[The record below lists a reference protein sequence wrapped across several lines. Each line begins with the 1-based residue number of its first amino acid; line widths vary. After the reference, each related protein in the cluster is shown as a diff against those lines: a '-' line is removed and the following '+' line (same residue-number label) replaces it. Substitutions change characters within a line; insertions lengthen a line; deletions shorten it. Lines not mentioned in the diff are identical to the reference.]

1 MFALKT
7 NKKKKKNRKKAQT
20 KKDKNFDRAAQGSG
34 RNHLFSRCACV
45 ITIYFVLVCT
55 RTYHRERNKIL
66 EMVPTLPQERVRN
79 WQICAVPW
87 HAWRYHMEKIT
98 RSLLYIYRNCYLLLI
113 ELSEWKGTVT
123 CGQGSRFLSL
133 TAWRQLSDTYL
144 VKAITG
150 PKFRGTSFGT
160 ALWHSVYWFLN
171 CASAVSLELNS
182 DLLDK
187 KTCA

>member
-20 KKDKNFDRAAQGSG
+20 KKDKNFDRAAQGGG

-66 EMVPTLPQERVRN
+66 EMAPTLPQERVRN
-79 WQICAVPW
+79 WQICTVPW

-98 RSLLYIYRNCYLLLI
+98 RTLLYIYRNCYLLLI

-123 CGQGSRFLSL
+123 CGRGRNFSPSLPGDRYLRFS
-133 TAWRQLSDTYL
+133 WQKRSPGRNFGEHRL
-144 VKAITG
+144 V
-150 PKFRGTSFGT
+150 RRSGT
-160 ALWHSVYWFLN
+160 ASIG
-171 CASAVSLELNS
+171 S
-182 DLLDK
+182 
-187 KTCA
+187 